1 MKKLLALTIVFCL
14 LATPATPVIAQTRP
28 GPGTPLLF
36 NSQPDFTWQ
45 KIEGGSILVIT
56 ADNNTYYILNT
67 EKKPF
72 PPGTESGKKLRPDN
86 KWEIYTQLPGQTN
99 WQIVTTDMVAGQP
112 DETSQPL
119 PPGVIP
125 QGMGQKA
132 EPHSIISGFPTGYPT
147 VTPAIEKQLEPV
159 AEVCKKNDVFCIV
172 EGQASQLSYGSCY
185 VDMEAGYIAPP
196 SGHKAADYPNA
207 KLIKG
212 NRNCNEALGQFRAKN
227 TASKLVQ
234 MGVPRERV
242 FWLTH
247 ASWGMREGTNYANQA
262 VVVFVIARTKI
273 DIKTP
278 GPVIG
283 GDTPAVE
290 CPTCPPTEPPIINI
304 QGDCVVANRQNNNGR
319 WEVTV
324 ICFRETP
331 PPSQPAK
338 AEDECWKWALGGGLV
353 GGGLGY
359 GVSELDIQG
368 GKGGGNAGD
377 GGSVS
382 ICGDNPVACILGG
395 MAAGAGAAYLY
406 CKTKQWIKKAKEENK

>member
-14 LATPATPVIAQTRP
+14 LTTPATPVIAQTHP

-36 NSQPDFTWQ
+36 NSQPDLTWQ

-56 ADNNTYYILNT
+56 ADSNTYYILNT

-86 KWEIYTQLPGQTN
+86 KWETYTQLPGQTN
-99 WQIVTTDMVAGQP
+99 WQIVTTDMVI
-112 DETSQPL
+112 SQSVQEPL
-119 PPGVIP
+119 SLGIIP

-132 EPHSIISGFPTGYPT
+132 EPHSIITGFPTGYAT
-147 VTPAIEKQLEPV
+147 ITPAIEKQLEPL
-159 AEVCKKNDVFCIV
+159 AKDCKEKDVFCII
-172 EGQASQLSYGSCY
+172 EGQASRLGYSACY
-185 VDMEAGYIAPP
+185 VDIEAGYIAPP
-196 SGHKAADYPNA
+196 SGHKTADYPNA

-212 NRNCNEALGQFRAKN
+212 DRNCNEHLGKIRAMN
-227 TASKLVQ
+227 VAGKLVQ
-234 MGVPRERV
+234 MGAPKERV

-247 ASWGMREGTNYANQA
+247 ASWGIRDGTNYENQA
-262 VVVFVIARTKI
+262 VVAFVLARTKI
-273 DIKTP
+273 VVES
-278 GPVIG
+278 GRSVIG
-283 GDTPAVE
+283 SDMPVE

-324 ICFRETP
+324 ICFHETT
-331 PPSQPAK
+331 PPSQSSK
-338 AEDECWKWALGGGLV
+338 AEDECWKWAIGGGLV

-368 GKGGGNAGD
+368 GQGGGNAGD

-382 ICGDNPVACILGG
+382 ICGDNPAACILGG
-395 MAAGAGAAYLY
+395 MVGGAGAAYLY
-406 CKTKQWIKKAKEENK
+406 CKTKQWIKKSKEEKK